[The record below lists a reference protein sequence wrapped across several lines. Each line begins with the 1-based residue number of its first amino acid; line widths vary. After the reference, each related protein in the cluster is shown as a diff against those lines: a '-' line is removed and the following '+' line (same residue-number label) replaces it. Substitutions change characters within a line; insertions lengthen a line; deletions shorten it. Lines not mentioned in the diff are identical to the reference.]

1 MTKMCL
7 KGLNDCCRRR
17 TKPPDIACRAL
28 WNAQRVG
35 YKQRLYRR
43 DAGTHRVNGVIKDS
57 NEKQREA
64 QLQVA
69 YGDVVSRSV
78 LQAELEQAAVASIGS
93 AVAVVAVAV
102 PAVVGSCIVVGV
114 NEIIVVAVEE
124 HNATLTIVVVKLL
137 HRAEKNHSHHA
148 QSHYGEPLLH
158 QPTKLQPFVQ
168 LCKQIAGILLPKATN
183 AANVAK

>member
-1 MTKMCL
+1 MCL

-17 TKPPDIACRAL
+17 TKPPGAASGEP
-28 WNAQRVG
+28 WYAQRVG
-35 YKQRLYRR
+35 YKQRLNRR
-43 DAGTHRVNGVIKDS
+43 DAGTNRVNGVIKDS

-69 YGDVVSRSV
+69 DGYVVSRSV

-102 PAVVGSCIVVGV
+102 PAVVGSSIVVGV
-114 NEIIVVAVEE
+114 NEVIVVAVEE

-148 QSHYGEPLLH
+148 KSHYGEPLLH
-158 QPTKLQPFVQ
+158 HRTKLQPFAQ
-168 LCKQIAGILLPKATN
+168 LCKQIAGILLPCRVQQQMQN
-183 AANVAK
+183 